1 MYDKDPNLANFN
13 AVSRNIIEEKSK
25 TPHKIEKSP
34 IKSKILDDEQKNVL
48 ALDKESL
55 RMNQALIKYQKEVE
69 ERIRMKEQL
78 KQLKAQL

>member
-34 IKSKILDDEQKNVL
+34 IKSKILDDE
-48 ALDKESL
+48 
-55 RMNQALIKYQKEVE
+55 
-69 ERIRMKEQL
+69 
-78 KQLKAQL
+78 